1 MSTQPQTQA
10 SGAVDPADAGS
21 LASPNQYHLAGDG
34 LTVSY
39 FPDGFGPVG
48 PGGLARLFYQDTVFD
63 GDQIRSVEVGDL
75 GTIISVTLKQTVDVG
90 ATTFSLV
97 LPVVMLPN
105 DLHASA
111 PIETNGITTFHRSFI
126 TGIGHAQRE
135 TYCVTPLRG
144 TAARG
149 PLPL

>member
-1 MSTQPQTQA
+1 MSTQDQTHA
-10 SGAVDPADAGS
+10 PGLVDPAGAGS

-39 FPDGFGPVG
+39 FPEGFGPAG
-48 PGGLARLFYQDTVFD
+48 PGGPARLFYQDTVFN
-63 GDQIRSVEVGDL
+63 GDQIRSAEVEDL

-97 LPVVMLPN
+97 LPLVLLPN
-105 DLHASA
+105 GLHASA
-111 PIETNGITTFHRSFI
+111 PIETDGITTFHRSFI

-135 TYCVTPLRG
+135 TYCVTSLRG

>member
-1 MSTQPQTQA
+1 MSAQDQTHT
-10 SGAVDPADAGS
+10 SGIVEPADGGS

-39 FPDGFGPVG
+39 FPEGFGPVG
-48 PGGLARLFYQDTVFD
+48 PGGPARLFYQDTVFN
-63 GDQIRSVEVGDL
+63 GDQIRSVDAGDL
-75 GTIISVTLKQTVDVG
+75 GTIVSVTLKQTVDVG

-97 LPVVMLPN
+97 LPLVLLP
-105 DLHASA
+105 DGLHSSA
-111 PIETNGITTFHRSFI
+111 PIETDGITTFHRSFI

>member
-1 MSTQPQTQA
+1 MSTQDETHAPA
-10 SGAVDPADAGS
+10 LVDPADAGS

-48 PGGLARLFYQDTVFD
+48 PGGPARLFYHDTVFD
-63 GDQIRSVEVGDL
+63 GDQIRSVEVEDL
-75 GTIISVTLKQTVDVG
+75 GTILSVTLKQTVDVG

-111 PIETNGITTFHRSFI
+111 SIETDGITTFHRSFI
-126 TGIGHAQRE
+126 TGISHAQRE

-144 TAARG
+144 TAVRG